1 MIAHK
6 NSGQTSLLHGTKR
19 GDGLPYNYNVKGIP
33 IPPFLPGNRTLL
45 IILRMAR
52 VNNIS
57 LKCYNVKGIPI
68 SFRPPPQPY
77 LVINPADHSPHDQGE
92 QHINPIQTGEG
103 GWGGGDRFCPHGL
116 WTFIT
121 FLAPTSCFAKFVSEI
136 THTRKLERCISL
148 KVLENPK
155 GLVRSETFCE
165 QYTTI
170 KLKVVF
176 LVRAAILNLSKA

>member
-1 MIAHK
+1 M
-6 NSGQTSLLHGTKR
+6 
-19 GDGLPYNYNVKGIP
+19 KGIP
-33 IPPFLPGNRTLL
+33 IPPLPGNRNLL

-52 VNNIS
+52 VNNILS
-57 LKCYNVKGIPI
+57 LKCYNVKEIPI
-68 SFRPPPQPY
+68 SFRPSPPPT
-77 LVINPADHSPHDQGE
+77 LPGDKTLLIILHMTRVSNILTLFRP
-92 QHINPIQTGEG
+92 G
-103 GWGGGDRFCPHGL
+103 GGGGDRFCPHGL

-121 FLAPTSCFAKFVSEI
+121 FLAPTSCFTKFVSEI
-136 THTRKLERCISL
+136 THTRKLEGCISL

-170 KLKVVF
+170 KLMFVF